1 MMKKVLLSFVVFI
14 ITLLLAGVL
23 MEAFKTDE
31 QANAQYFRTRNIFQY
46 NADNVV
52 YDAGRGYVLKPDLQ
66 TTFTNKEF
74 TTSIRTNMFGF
85 RDDNTSL
92 NNPDVLIVGDSYAWG
107 WGVEENEGVEK
118 QLEQVTGKKI
128 LNMSVPGYGN
138 VQELLTLFAWER
150 RGTLQG
156 KDILL
161 FFCANDIQDNQNTSF
176 GAFPYFVQEANSIRL
191 HNPTKEAFDTWLQ
204 TANDWMIRSPL
215 AQKNILAYYTIA
227 AIKNAGSKDLYK
239 DYLTD
244 DNKLNGA
251 DALLQVAGNL
261 QALQTQQQARITLV
275 YVPPYSYYTTGKADA
290 SLILVQQVCKQAG
303 FRFADLSSILTQAD
317 YYPLDKHWRA
327 SGHQKA
333 AQYLQP
339 FINQ

>member
-1 MMKKVLLSFVVFI
+1 MKKLLLSVVVFI
-14 ITLLLAGVL
+14 ITLLLAAVL
-23 MEAFKTDE
+23 MDVFKTEE
-31 QANAQYFRTRNIFQY
+31 QASAQYFRTRNIFQY
-46 NADNVV
+46 NTDNVV
-52 YDAGRGYVLKPDLQ
+52 YDAGRGYTLKPDLQ
-66 TTFTNKEF
+66 TTFTNNEF
-74 TTSIRTNMFGF
+74 STGIRTNIFGF
-85 RDDNTSL
+85 RDDNVSL

-118 QLEQVTGKKI
+118 QLEQLTGTRI

-138 VQELLTLFAWER
+138 IQELLTLFAWER

-161 FFCANDIQDNQNTSF
+161 FFCANDLQDNQNTSF
-176 GAFPYFVQEANSIRL
+176 GAFPYFVQEGNGIRL

-204 TANDWMIRSPL
+204 TANGWMIHNTI
-215 AQKNILAYYTIA
+215 AQKNILAYYTLA
-227 AIKNAGSKDLYK
+227 AIKNAGNKDLYK
-239 DYLTD
+239 DYHTG

-251 DALLQVAGNL
+251 NALLQVAVNL
-261 QALQTQQQARITLV
+261 QAIQTQQQARITIV
-275 YVPPYSYYTTGKADA
+275 YVPPYSYYITGKADA
-290 SLILVQQVCKQAG
+290 SLALMQDICKKTG
-303 FRFADLSSILTQAD
+303 LRFADLSAILSKTD

-327 SGHQKA
+327 TGHQKA